1 MDVYAFAN
9 ISYAISDFIY
19 ETDWDYIFFLAKIIS
34 GSFSIVFFIGVIILA
49 VKINLLG
56 QAAVL
61 VSEAMNVS
69 AVPKRRFAKKWEGI
83 QKKFKKG
90 DDASMRLAV
99 IEVDKMFD
107 ELVQRMGYHGKTMG
121 ERLEKI
127 DSGQFPRIQEIWDA
141 HKLRNSIVH
150 DADFTLARED
160 AEKAIRTYEAVL
172 KDLEVI

>member
-1 MDVYAFAN
+1 MDIYAFAN
-9 ISYAISDFIY
+9 ISYVISDFIY
-19 ETDWDYIFFLAKIIS
+19 ETDWDYIFFWAKIIS
-34 GSFSIVFFIGVIILA
+34 GFFSAIFFIGVVILA

-61 VSEAMNVS
+61 ISEAMNVS
-69 AVPKRRFAKKWEGI
+69 AVPKRRLLKKWEGI
-83 QKKFKKG
+83 QKKLRKG

-107 ELVQRMGYHGKTMG
+107 ELVQRMGYHGNTMG

-127 DSGQFPRIQEIWDA
+127 DASQFSQIQGIWEA

-150 DADFTLARED
+150 DSDFTLTRED
-160 AEKAIRTYEAVL
+160 AERVIKTYEEVL
-172 KDLEVI
+172 KDLDVI